1 MAIRGIRGAISVEE
15 NSVTAINAA
24 TVKVLQSMITTNQIA
39 VEDIVSVFFTATADI
54 DAVYPAQAAREMG
67 WVNVPMLCF
76 QEMQVRDS
84 LKKIIRVLLHVNTDK
99 NQAEIIHV
107 YLGEAQKLRPD
118 LTGEINNGK

>member
-99 NQAEIIHV
+99 NQAEIKHV

>member
-1 MAIRGIRGAISVEE
+1 
-15 NSVTAINAA
+15 
-24 TVKVLQSMITTNQIA
+24 MITTNQIA

-99 NQAEIIHV
+99 NQAEIKHV